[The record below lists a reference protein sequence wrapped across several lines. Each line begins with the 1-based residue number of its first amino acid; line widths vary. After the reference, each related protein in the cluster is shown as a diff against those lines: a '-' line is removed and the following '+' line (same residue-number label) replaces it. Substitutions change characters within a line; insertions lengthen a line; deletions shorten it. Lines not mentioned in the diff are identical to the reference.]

1 MKKRSKIL
9 RLTACLLTVAMIIS
23 AIVTVSVLVAKVG
36 GEALESFITKYEGSL
51 EDLGLDISDYFDGK
65 VVQPLPDTV
74 KDDEDISLIVKL
86 DEEPL
91 LDVYA
96 KSNKGVSFTDYV
108 TSSEAQAVRDR
119 IASEKKEI
127 LKDLDRAKVPYT
139 RGADYSAVL
148 SGFEI
153 VIKAA
158 DFEDVCKQL
167 PKSATVIMGEVYT
180 TEHLGD
186 VKGYEDINAWEN
198 KLVENSVDV
207 YDTGIFDSSDFA
219 YDGTGIVVAVLDT
232 GLDYNHTAFST
243 SNFTADRSKLGMTF
257 DKVASLV
264 GGTKASM
271 MQSGLTAS
279 DVYISEKVPF
289 GFDYADGD
297 ADVYPIAEN
306 HGTHVAGVVAG
317 KDDVITGVAPNAQLV
332 IMKTFSDVE
341 SSARSSWILS
351 ALEDCVVLGVDVI
364 NMSLGTACGFSR
376 ETDKEQISGV
386 YDRIRAAGI
395 SMVVAASNSFSSA
408 YGSDKNGNL
417 GLTSNP
423 DTATVGSPG
432 TYQGALSVASING
445 ANTPYILYKGKILY
459 FTESSD
465 RVSEEKDFVE
475 DLLMNVDSSKANADG
490 TYTFEYV
497 TIPGAGRNADYTGID
512 VKGKIV
518 LVARGS
524 TTFEEKANVAQDMG
538 AAGII
543 IYNNVSGEIKMN
555 VGDTT
560 IAVCSIPQD
569 DGEMMA
575 EAGTGTITV
584 GEKQSSGPF
593 MSDFSSWGPTPDL
606 QIKPEITAHGGSIL
620 SSIPGQEYDRI
631 SGTSMACPNMAG
643 VVTLIRQY
651 VKENFKDIAHDNV
664 QVAALVNR
672 LLMSTADIVINS
684 NGLPYSVRKQGA
696 GLANL
701 NNAAATKAYIMTFDR
716 KSGALMDKTK
726 IELGDDPEK
735 TGVYTLKFSV
745 NNFGGAALSY
755 NVGAW
760 VMTEGVS
767 ETKTNDGETTVTEQ
781 GYQLSGATVTVTAKN
796 GSVNGTTLTVNA
808 NSVAEVVV
816 TITLSDADKKYMDES
831 FENGMYVEGFVTLD
845 STEENGIDLSVP
857 YLAFYGDWSV
867 APIFDIDYYET
878 NKDELDDSID
888 LLDKTLPDAYAT
900 RPVGGIESDFVGYL
914 GSYYFEQD
922 PASKK
927 ISADRKYISLSNQ
940 EGTIH
945 SLRYVWAGLL
955 RNAKSIEV
963 TITDDA
969 TGEVIF
975 SSVENDIRKSYGD
988 GGSIYAAN
996 VEIEFDAAEY
1006 DLRNNSAYTVNL
1018 KANLDWDNDGKDTN
1032 LKNEFEFPFVADFQS
1047 PAVTGCEFY
1056 TEYDKTEKKDR
1067 LYAKI
1072 AVYDNHYAMAMHVG
1086 YVGNTANGAVLNA
1099 FDHYLT
1105 PIYSEFNG
1113 TSYVVYE
1120 LTDYVDE
1127 IRENAINKNT
1137 FTVVTY
1143 DYALNVG
1150 TYEIELPDEYTDF
1163 YFEETELTLSPNQI
1177 YDLKPLVY
1185 PGSEWSQLLEF
1196 STTKPAV
1203 ATTVNNQLVAVAPGT
1218 CVVVARDP
1226 VSKKT
1231 ATFPLTVLGEGD
1243 EGYVKYDKPVTNNF
1257 VLTGYYV
1264 DKAYYQLDSTERD
1277 IGSTGDERKFVGSN
1291 YGLSMYPSEAVS
1303 LRYNL
1308 DAYFPDHTKVVFE
1321 SSNQNIVTVDE
1332 NGKITAVAEGF
1343 ASIAVRVYMKQDAQ
1357 SEFTSTY
1364 YSQSINI
1371 EVKNPYITTGPNL
1384 THYFGLGGR
1393 VDIPKDLAIT
1403 AIDQFAFSNYDY
1415 LEKGPEDEISE
1426 DDPTATKIWFL
1437 GDDTIEEVIIPEG
1450 VESIGAYAFANLTA
1464 LKKIT
1469 LPSTLTKIGYG
1480 AFYGCTSLV
1489 EVKGIE
1495 NVKFINQSAFQDCSL
1510 KGTLSLNSATALAD
1524 YAFAGNTKLE
1534 KVILS
1539 EKTQSLGIG
1548 AFEGCTS
1555 LKSISVGADFIK
1567 LGKNVFSGCSAL
1579 ESVTLNTA
1587 VVPARAF
1594 NGCSA
1599 LTSVNLGKD
1608 VAVIGEYAFAGAP
1621 VSKFTV
1627 DAANTA
1633 YKVGGNGKYLLS
1645 ADGMQL
1651 VLVSSAVKGEFK
1663 LDAADSGVTAVAA
1676 GAFSGN
1682 KSITSVSLPS
1692 VTVVSEYAFAG
1703 CSNLKSVKLGT
1714 LTEIGA
1720 YAFARTA
1727 ITELPSF
1734 KSVKTVSEGAFM
1746 DTRITAVTIPD
1757 GMTVGARAFS
1767 ECKALA
1773 TVTIGKDAIIGDAA
1787 FSLNPNSNFERANEE
1802 NEKGDRVYFFVYT
1815 SPLTSLTVGDNV
1827 TLGREAFMGAAKL
1840 ETLTLGKNVTIGDRA
1855 FYNAASL
1862 KEIDLSK
1869 VTTIGSEAF
1878 SGDVLYMYSD
1888 SAMTAPVVDEEGYYV
1903 YRYYAPQL
1911 TAVDLSSVTEL
1922 GTDAFA
1928 FCRQLTSVKLN
1939 KELTTLADRVFMSC
1953 AALTDIDLSHVT
1965 KIGDNAFAEAGL
1977 VQTDLSACTDIGIY
1991 AFYSNLNLTKVTLAE
2006 GVTVGEGAFSYS
2018 DKLAQVENLSKAV
2031 YVDHYAFAFTAITD
2045 IDLSS
2050 ATFIGTQAFMK
2061 ETVTD
2066 VTVKLGA
2073 GLTDLGDNPF
2083 AMCRVPAFMG
2093 EAVETFNGKDYVV
2106 PTDTYDISET
2116 VRVIGGSLY
2125 RVVPKGLELITYAPL
2140 EGQKTFTVAA
2150 GTTRVSEMACAGS
2163 NVVYVVLPDTLM
2175 SVGHKAFYECPVLTT
2190 VAFSS
2195 YDAPALEEAYDFE
2208 YFASGQNLPGKG
2220 TYTYMLADGV
2230 TQVEYEGLAILPYFM
2245 WNATDLPANIFYGAN
2260 FMDHIGHV
2268 ARPISVVRP
2277 VNGQNYDTF
2286 IMEQYFATFIDGA
2299 AAADDVTKA
2308 FIEAVNRLPDMVTL
2322 ADKPLVEAA
2331 RAAYDLISTE
2341 EQRGLV
2347 SAERAKLQEAEKRI
2361 ANLEYLE
2368 EETTPGEGE
2377 TGTGEAETG
2386 SNTLVKSEHMIIGIV
2401 AVAAIIVALIAIY
2414 VSLEAKKKK
2423 HQPARQTEAPAY
2435 EDEEIDDEDEA
2446 EDDEDVEDEETN
2458 EIQEDGMDE
2467 DSDIQEDDGSDDA
2480 APSDESEAE

>member
-1 MKKRSKIL
+1 MKNKKKIL
-9 RLTACLLTVAMIIS
+9 RLTACLLTLALTIS
-23 AIVTVSVLVAKVG
+23 AIITVSVLVAQVG
-36 GEALESFITKYEGSL
+36 EEAVESFITKYQGTL
-51 EDLGLDISDYFDGK
+51 EDLGFDVSDYFDSK
-65 VVQPLPDTV
+65 VIQPLPDSV
-74 KDDEDISLIVKL
+74 KDNEEISVILKL
-86 DEEPL
+86 DETPL
-91 LDVYA
+91 LDAYEDT
-96 KSNKGVSFTDYV
+96 SKGISFTDYAI
-108 TSSEAQAVRDR
+108 SSEAQVIRDK
-119 IASEKKEI
+119 IAAKKGEI
-127 LKDLDRAKVPYT
+127 LSRLDKAELSYKQ
-139 RGADYSAVL
+139 GGDYAAVL

-153 VIKAA
+153 MIKAG
-158 DFEDVCKQL
+158 DFEALCKQL
-167 PKSATVIMGEVYT
+167 PKGATPIVSEVYKADDM
-180 TEHLGD
+180 GD
-186 VKGYEDINAWEN
+186 VRGYEDINAWEN
-198 KLVENSVDV
+198 KLVENAVDV

-243 SNFTADRSKLGMTF
+243 SNFTADRNKLGMTF

-264 GGTKASM
+264 SGTKASG

-297 ADVYPIAEN
+297 ADVYPISQD

-317 KDDVITGVAPNAQLV
+317 KDDTITGVAPNAQLV
-332 IMKTFSDVE
+332 IMKTFSDIQ
-341 SSARSSWILS
+341 STARSSWILS

-364 NMSLGTACGFSR
+364 NMSLGTGCGFSR

-417 GLTSNP
+417 GLTTNP

-445 ANTPYILYKGKILY
+445 ANTPYILYNGKILY

-465 RVSEEKDFVE
+465 RVSEEKDFVK
-475 DLLMNVDSSKANADG
+475 DLLKNVDSSKANADG

-524 TTFEEKANVAQDMG
+524 TTFEEKANVAQAMG

-575 EAGTGTITV
+575 EAGTGSITV

-643 VVTLIRQY
+643 VVALIRQY
-651 VKENFKDIAHDNV
+651 VKENFKDIANDNV
-664 QVAALVNR
+664 KVAALVNR

-701 NNAAATKAYIMTFDR
+701 NATAATKAYIMTYDR
-716 KSGALMDKTK
+716 KSGELMDKTK
-726 IELGDDPEK
+726 IELGDDPSK

-767 ETKTNDGETTVTEQ
+767 DTKTNDGKTTVTEQ
-781 GYQLSGATVTVTAKN
+781 GYQLSGATVAVSAT
-796 GSVNGTTLTVNA
+796 NGTVEGTILTVNA
-808 NSVAEVVV
+808 NSVAEVLV
-816 TITLSDADKKYMDES
+816 TITLSDADKKYMDDS
-831 FENGMYVEGFVTLD
+831 FANGMYVEGFVTLD
-845 STEENGIDLSVP
+845 AVSGTDIDLSVP
-857 YLAFYGDWSV
+857 YLGFYGDWSV

-914 GSYYFEQD
+914 GAYYFEQD

-927 ISADRKYISLSNQ
+927 LSADRKYISLSNQ

-955 RNAKSIEV
+955 RNAKTVEV

-969 TGEVIF
+969 TGEVVF

-1006 DLRNNSAYTVNL
+1006 DLRNNASYTVNL
-1018 KANLDWDNDGKDTN
+1018 KAKLDWDNDGTNTN
-1032 LKNEFEFPFVADFQS
+1032 LKNEFEFPFVADFES
-1047 PAVTGCEFY
+1047 PAITDCEFY
-1056 TEYDKTEKKDR
+1056 TEYDKTAKKER
-1067 LYAKI
+1067 LYAKL

-1163 YFEETELTLSPNQI
+1163 YFEETQLTLSPNEL

-1185 PGSEWSQLLEF
+1185 PGTEWSQLLEF

-1203 ATTVNNQLVAVAPGT
+1203 ATTVNNQLLAVAPGT

-1226 VSKKT
+1226 VTKKT

-1264 DKAYYQLDSTERD
+1264 DKAYYQLDSTMRD

-1291 YGLSMYPSEAVS
+1291 YSLSMYPSEAVS
-1303 LRYNL
+1303 LRYKL
-1308 DAYFPDHTKVVFE
+1308 DAYFPEHTKVVFD
-1321 SSNQNIVTVDE
+1321 SSNENIVKVDE

-1343 ASIAVRVYMKQDAQ
+1343 ASVSARVMMRQDAG
-1357 SEFTSTY
+1357 SDYAGTY

-1371 EVKNPYITTGPNL
+1371 EVKNPYLNSGPNL
-1384 THYFGLGGR
+1384 THYYGNGGL
-1393 VDIPKDLAIT
+1393 VHIPADLAIT

-1415 LEKGPEDEISE
+1415 VAKGPGDEISE

-1464 LKKIT
+1464 LRKVT
-1469 LPSTLTKIGYG
+1469 LPSTLKKIDYG
-1480 AFYGCTSLV
+1480 AFYGCSALV

-1495 NVKFINQSAFQDCSL
+1495 NVKFINQNAFNGCAL
-1510 KGTLSLNSATALAD
+1510 KGTISLDSATAVSD
-1524 YAFAGNTKLE
+1524 YAFAGNKKLAGI
-1534 KVILS
+1534 VLS

-1548 AFEGCTS
+1548 VFEGCES
-1555 LKSISVGADFIK
+1555 LKTVTIKADFIK
-1567 LGKNVFSGCSAL
+1567 LGKYVFSGCKAL
-1579 ESVTLNTA
+1579 ETITVNTA
-1587 VVPARAF
+1587 VVPAYAF
-1594 NGCSA
+1594 NGCGA

-1621 VSKFTV
+1621 VESFV
-1627 DAANTA
+1627 IDSANAAF
-1633 YKVGGNGKYLLS
+1633 KVANNGQALLS
-1645 ADGMQL
+1645 ADGKQL
-1651 VLVSSAVKGEFK
+1651 LLVSSAVKGEFK
-1663 LDAADSGVTAVAA
+1663 ADTTVTVVAA

-1682 KSITSVSLPS
+1682 RNLTSVVLPG
-1692 VTVVSEYAFAG
+1692 VTKVGEYAFAG
-1703 CSNLKSVKLGT
+1703 CANLKTVTLGT

-1720 YAFARTA
+1720 YAFANTA
-1727 ITELPSF
+1727 LTEAPSF
-1734 KSVKTVSEGAFM
+1734 GALGLIGEAAFM
-1746 DTRITAVTIPD
+1746 GTNLTSVTIPD
-1757 GMTVGARAFS
+1757 DMIVGDRAFY
-1767 ECKALA
+1767 ECKSLA
-1773 TVTIGKDAIIGDAA
+1773 SVTIGKNAIIGNRA
-1787 FSLNPNSNFERANEE
+1787 FALRQDSNFGTIREE
-1802 NEKGDRVYFFVYT
+1802 DENGKGIYFFVYT
-1815 SPLTSLTVGDNV
+1815 SPLTSLTIGDNV
-1827 TLGREAFMGAAKL
+1827 TLGREAFVNAAKL
-1840 ETLTLGKNVTIGDRA
+1840 ETVTLGQGVKIGDRA
-1855 FYNAASL
+1855 FYNTASL
-1862 KEIDLSK
+1862 KQIDLSQ
-1869 VTTIGSEAF
+1869 VVSIGSEAF
-1878 SGDVLYMYSD
+1878 SGDVLYAYTD
-1888 SAMTAPVVDEEGYYV
+1888 SSMQNPALNAEGYYV
-1903 YRYYAPQL
+1903 YRYYTPIFTSLDLSGVTELGDAAFAFCRELTSVKIGQAL
-1911 TAVDLSSVTEL
+1911 TAIPARAFMNCAALADMDLSSVT
-1922 GTDAFA
+1922 
-1928 FCRQLTSVKLN
+1928 SV
-1939 KELTTLADRVFMSC
+1939 
-1953 AALTDIDLSHVT
+1953 
-1965 KIGDNAFAEAGL
+1965 GDNAFAETNL
-1977 VQTDLSACTDIGIY
+1977 SEISLSACIEIGKY
-1991 AFYSNLNLTKVTLAE
+1991 AFYSNLNLTKAMLAE
-2006 GVTVGEGAFSYS
+2006 GIKVGEGAFSYS
-2018 DKLAQVENLSKAV
+2018 HQLSDVDLSKVA
-2031 YVDHYAFAFTAITD
+2031 YVDDYAFAFTALTQL
-2045 IDLSS
+2045 DLST
-2050 ATFIGTQAFMK
+2050 ATYVGTQAFLK
-2061 ETVTD
+2061 ETITD
-2066 VTVKLGA
+2066 VTVKLGSA
-2073 GLTDLGDNPF
+2073 LANLGDNPF
-2083 AMCRVPAFMG
+2083 AMCRVPTFTG
-2093 EAVETFNGKDYVV
+2093 ETTEQFNGKDYTVL
-2106 PTDTYDISET
+2106 TDTFDISDT
-2116 VRVIGGSLY
+2116 VRVISGSLY
-2125 RVVPKGLELITYAPL
+2125 RVVPYGLELITYAPV
-2140 EGQKTFTVAA
+2140 EGQKTFTVAD
-2150 GTTRVSEMACAGS
+2150 GTTRISEMACAGAD
-2163 NVVYVVLPDTLM
+2163 VIYVVLPETLKA
-2175 SVGHKAFYECPVLTT
+2175 VGHKAFYACEKLTT
-2190 VAFSS
+2190 VSFSS
-2195 YDAPALEEAYDFE
+2195 YHAPALEEAFDYE

-2220 TYTYMLADGV
+2220 TYTYVLADGV
-2230 TQVEYEGLAILPYFM
+2230 TQVEYDGIEILPYFM
-2245 WNATDLPANIFYGAN
+2245 WNATDLPYNVYYGAN
-2260 FMDHIGHV
+2260 FLDYIGHV
-2268 ARPISVVRP
+2268 ESPITVVRP

-2286 IMEQYFATFIDGA
+2286 IMGQYFSTFIDGA
-2299 AAADDVTKA
+2299 AAPDDITKA
-2308 FIEAVNRLPDMVTL
+2308 FIEAVNRLPETVSL
-2322 ADKPLVEAA
+2322 ADKPLVQAA
-2331 RAAYDLISTE
+2331 RAAYDLISTD

-2347 SAERAKLQEAEKRI
+2347 SDGYAKLIEAEKRI

-2368 EETTPGEGE
+2368 EDTTGTDTPGETTPPDATPGIGKL
-2377 TGTGEAETG
+2377 G
-2386 SNTLVKSEHMIIGIV
+2386 SALVAGGALAFV
-2401 AVAAIIVALIAIY
+2401 LIAAAL
-2414 VSLEAKKKK
+2414 VSLINGKKKETPTTNK
-2423 HQPARQTEAPAY
+2423 AAPEKSDETEDTSENTEVASEN
-2435 EDEEIDDEDEA
+2435 EDETPEDT
-2446 EDDEDVEDEETN
+2446 EEL
-2458 EIQEDGMDE
+2458 
-2467 DSDIQEDDGSDDA
+2467 
-2480 APSDESEAE
+2480 

>member
-1 MKKRSKIL
+1 MKRNTKFL
-9 RLTACLLTVAMIIS
+9 RLTACLLTVAMLIS
-23 AIVTVSVLVAKVG
+23 AVITVSVLLAKVG
-36 GEALESFITKYEGSL
+36 DEAVESFITKYEGTL
-51 EDLGLDISDYFDGK
+51 KDLGFDISDYFDGK

-74 KDDEDISLIVKL
+74 KDHEDISLIIKL
-86 DEEPL
+86 NKEPL
-91 LDVYA
+91 LDTYA

-108 TSSEAQAVRDR
+108 TSSEAQAVRDA
-119 IASEKKEI
+119 IAAEKADILSE
-127 LKDLDRAKVPYT
+127 LDGAKLSYQQ
-139 RGADYSAVL
+139 GADYSAVL

-153 VIKAA
+153 VIKAG
-158 DFEDVCKQL
+158 DFEAVCGAL
-167 PKSATVIMGEVYT
+167 PKDATPIVSEVYKA
-180 TEHLGD
+180 EDMGD
-186 VKGYEDINAWEN
+186 VRGYEDINAWEN
-198 KLVENSVDV
+198 KLVENAVDV
-207 YDTGIFDSSDFA
+207 YETGIFDSSDFA

-243 SNFTADRSKLGMTF
+243 SNFTADRAKLGMTF

-264 GGTKASM
+264 GGTKAAG

-297 ADVYPIAEN
+297 ADVYPISQD

-332 IMKTFSDVE
+332 IMKTFSDIQAT
-341 SSARSSWILS
+341 ARSSWILS

-364 NMSLGTACGFSR
+364 NMSLGTGCGFSR

-445 ANTPYILYKGKILY
+445 ANTPYILYNGKILY

-475 DLLMNVDSSKANADG
+475 DLLKNIDPSKANEDG

-524 TTFEEKANVAQDMG
+524 TTFEEKANVAQNMG

-651 VKENFKDIAHDNV
+651 VKENFKDIADDNV
-664 QVAALVNR
+664 KVAALVNR
-672 LLMSTADIVINS
+672 LLMSTADVVINS

-701 NNAAATKAYIMTFDR
+701 NATAATKAYIMTYDR
-716 KSGALMDKTK
+716 VSGELMDKSK
-726 IELGDDPEK
+726 IELGDDPNK

-745 NNFGGAALSY
+745 NNFGGSALSY
-755 NVGAW
+755 KVGAW

-767 ETKTNDGETTVTEQ
+767 DTKTNDGETTVTEQ
-781 GYQLSGATVTVTAKN
+781 GYQLTGAAITVTATN
-796 GSVNGTTLTVNA
+796 GTVDGTTLTVNG

-816 TITLSDADKKYMDES
+816 TITLSDADKKYMDDS

-845 STEENGIDLSVP
+845 STDENGIDLSVP
-857 YLAFYGDWSV
+857 YLGFYGDWSV

-955 RNAKSIEV
+955 RNAKSIVV

-1006 DLRNNSAYTVNL
+1006 DLRNNSTYTVNL
-1018 KANLDWDNDGKDTN
+1018 KANLDWDNDGTDTN
-1032 LKNEFEFPFVADFQS
+1032 LNNEFEFPFVADFQS

-1056 TEYDKTEKKDR
+1056 TEYDKTEKKER

-1072 AVYDNHYAMAMHVG
+1072 AVYDNHYAMAMHAG
-1086 YVGNTANGAVLNA
+1086 YVGNTESGAVLNA

-1105 PIYSEFNG
+1105 PIYSEFNSTG
-1113 TSYVVYE
+1113 YVVYE

-1177 YDLKPLVY
+1177 YDLNPLVY
-1185 PGSEWSQLLEF
+1185 PGTEWSKLLEF

-1226 VSKKT
+1226 VTKKT
-1231 ATFPLTVLGEGD
+1231 ATFALTVLGEGD
-1243 EGYVKYDKPVTNNF
+1243 EGYVKYDKPVTSNF

-1264 DKAYYQLDSTERD
+1264 DKAYYQLDSTMRD

-1291 YGLSMYPSEAVS
+1291 YSLSMYPSEAVT
-1303 LRYNL
+1303 LRYKL
-1308 DAYFPDHTKVVFE
+1308 DAYFPADTKVVFE
-1321 SSNQNIVTVDE
+1321 SSNENIVKVDE

-1343 ASIAVRVYMKQDAQ
+1343 ASIAARVYMDGQ
-1357 SEFTSTY
+1357 STY
-1364 YSQSINI
+1364 YSQSISI
-1371 EVKNPYITTGPNL
+1371 EVKNEYIMTGPNL
-1384 THYFGLGGR
+1384 SHYYGNGGL
-1393 VDIPKDLAIT
+1393 VHIPADLAIT
-1403 AIDQFAFSNYDY
+1403 TIDQFAFSNYDY
-1415 LEKGPEDEISE
+1415 VAKGPGDEISE
-1426 DDPTATKIWFL
+1426 DDPTTTKIWFL
-1437 GDDTIEEVIIPEG
+1437 GDNTIEEVVIPEG
-1450 VESIGAYAFANLTA
+1450 VETIGSYAFANLTA
-1464 LKKIT
+1464 LKKVT
-1469 LPSTLTKIGYG
+1469 LPSTLKKIDYG
-1480 AFYGCTSLV
+1480 AFYGCTSLT

-1495 NVKFINQSAFQDCSL
+1495 NVKFINQNAFANCAL
-1510 KGTLSLNSATALAD
+1510 KGTISLDSATALSD

-1534 KVILS
+1534 SVILS

-1555 LKSISVGADFIK
+1555 LKSITIGADFIK
-1567 LGKNVFSGCSAL
+1567 LGKAVFSGCKAL
-1579 ESVTLNTA
+1579 ETITVNTA
-1587 VVPARAF
+1587 VVPAYAF

-1599 LTSVNLGKD
+1599 LTSVTLGRD

-1621 VSKFTV
+1621 VEKFTL

-1633 YKVGGNGKYLLS
+1633 FKVGGSGQYLLS
-1645 ADGMQL
+1645 ADGKQL
-1651 VLVSSAVKGEFK
+1651 LAVSSAVKGEFK
-1663 LDAADSGVTAVAA
+1663 LDSGVTSVAA

-1682 KSITSVSLPS
+1682 TGLTSVSLPG
-1692 VTVVSEYAFAG
+1692 VTVLSEYAFAG
-1703 CSNLKSVKLGT
+1703 CTNLKSVTLGN

-1720 YAFARTA
+1720 YAFANTA
-1727 ITELPSF
+1727 ITEAPSF
-1734 KSVKTVSEGAFM
+1734 ASLKVIGEAAFM
-1746 DTRITAVTIPD
+1746 GTKLTSVTIPD
-1757 GMTVGARAFS
+1757 GMTVGARAFY

-1773 TVTIGKDAIIGDAA
+1773 SVTIGKDAVIGNAA
-1787 FSLNPNSNFERANEE
+1787 FALGANSNFERANEE
-1802 NEKGDRVYFFVYT
+1802 QTGGDRIYYFIYT
-1815 SPLTSLTVGDNV
+1815 SPMTSLTIGDNV
-1827 TLGREAFMGAAKL
+1827 ILGREAFMGAAKL
-1840 ETLTLGKNVTIGDRA
+1840 ETLTLGDNVTIGNRA

-1869 VTTIGSEAF
+1869 VVSIGSEAF
-1878 SGDVLYMYSD
+1878 SGDVLYMYAD
-1888 SAMTAPVVDEEGYYV
+1888 AAMTTPAVSADGYYV
-1903 YRYYAPQL
+1903 YHYYAPVF
-1911 TAVDLSSVTEL
+1911 TSVDLSSVTKL

-1928 FCRQLTSVKLN
+1928 YCRELTSVKLGDG
-1939 KELTTLADRVFMSC
+1939 LTAIPDRAFMNCVS
-1953 AALTDIDLSHVT
+1953 LSDIDLSRVT
-1965 KIGDNAFAEAGL
+1965 SVGDNAFAETGL
-1977 VQTDLSACTDIGIY
+1977 SEINLAACAAIGKY
-1991 AFYSNLNLTKVTLAE
+1991 AFYSNLNLTKVTLAD
-2006 GVTVGEGAFSYS
+2006 GIRVGEGAFSYS
-2018 DKLAQVENLSKAV
+2018 NKLADADLSKVAYLGDYGFAYTALTNLDLTAAT
-2031 YVDHYAFAFTAITD
+2031 YV
-2045 IDLSS
+2045 
-2050 ATFIGTQAFMK
+2050 GTQAFLK
-2061 ETVTD
+2061 ETITD
-2066 VTVKLGA
+2066 VTVTLGS
-2073 GLTDLGDNPF
+2073 GLTDLGENPF

-2093 EAVETFNGKDYVV
+2093 ETVESFNGKDYIL
-2106 PTDTYDISET
+2106 PTDTLEISLT
-2116 VRVIGGSLY
+2116 VRVINGSLY
-2125 RVVPKGLELITYAPL
+2125 RVVPNGLELITFAPM
-2140 EGQKTFTVAA
+2140 EGQKTFTVAD
-2150 GTTRVSEMACAGS
+2150 GTTRISEMACAGTDIT
-2163 NVVYVVLPDTLM
+2163 YVVLPDTLM
-2175 SVGHKAFYECPVLTT
+2175 AVGHKAFYACDKLTT

-2195 YDAPALEEAYDFE
+2195 YDAPVLEEAFDYE
-2208 YFASGQNLPGKG
+2208 YFSSGQNLPGKG
-2220 TYTYMLADGV
+2220 TYTYVLPDGV
-2230 TQVEYEGLAILPYFM
+2230 TQVEYEGIEIVPYFM
-2245 WNATDLPANIFYGAN
+2245 WNATDLPGNIYYGAN
-2260 FMDHIGHV
+2260 FMDYIGHV
-2268 ARPISVVRP
+2268 ENPITVVRP

-2286 IMEQYFATFIDGA
+2286 IMGQYFATFIDGA
-2299 AAADDVTKA
+2299 AAADDITKA
-2308 FIEAVNRLPDMVTL
+2308 FIEAVNRLPETVAL
-2322 ADKPLVEAA
+2322 SDKPLVLAA
-2331 RAAYDLISTE
+2331 RAAYDLISTD

-2347 SAERAKLQEAEKRI
+2347 TEEYAKLIEAEKRI

-2368 EETTPGEGE
+2368 NGED
-2377 TGTGEAETG
+2377 TGEVTEPEEEKDLEKTVKILAVVSTVSILVVVLLAAFILTRSVGHRKAAKGEKAPKAPKEKKVKEKKTKEKKVKETVAAETAAAE
-2386 SNTLVKSEHMIIGIV
+2386 TAAEPSEKP
-2401 AVAAIIVALIAIY
+2401 
-2414 VSLEAKKKK
+2414 S
-2423 HQPARQTEAPAY
+2423 
-2435 EDEEIDDEDEA
+2435 A
-2446 EDDEDVEDEETN
+2446 EDNND
-2458 EIQEDGMDE
+2458 
-2467 DSDIQEDDGSDDA
+2467 
-2480 APSDESEAE
+2480 

>member
-1 MKKRSKIL
+1 MKRNTKFL
-9 RLTACLLTVAMIIS
+9 RLTACLLTLALLIS

-36 GEALESFITKYEGSL
+36 DKAVESFISKYEGTL
-51 EDLGLDISDYFDGK
+51 EDLGFDISDYFDGK

-74 KDDEDISLIVKL
+74 KDTDDISLIIKL
-86 DEEPL
+86 DEAPL

-96 KSNKGVSFTDYV
+96 KSDKEVSFTDYV
-108 TSSEAQAVRDR
+108 ISSEAQAIRDA
-119 IASEKKEI
+119 IAAKKADI
-127 LKDLDRAKVPYT
+127 LSDLD
-139 RGADYSAVL
+139 GARLSYLQGANYSAVL

-153 VIKAA
+153 LIKAG
-158 DFEDVCKQL
+158 DFEAVCDAL
-167 PKSATVIMGEVYT
+167 PKNATPIVGEVYKA
-180 TEHLGD
+180 EDMGD
-186 VKGYEDINAWEN
+186 VRGYEDINAWEN
-198 KLVENSVDV
+198 KLVENAVDV

-257 DKVASLV
+257 AEVASLV
-264 GGTKASM
+264 GGTKASQ

-297 ADVYPIAEN
+297 ADVYPISQD

-332 IMKTFSDVE
+332 IMKTFSDIQ
-341 SSARSSWILS
+341 STARSSWILS

-364 NMSLGTACGFSR
+364 NMSLGTGCGFSR

-445 ANTPYILYKGKILY
+445 ANTPYILYNGKILY

-475 DLLMNVDSSKANADG
+475 DLLKNVDTSKQNEDG

-512 VKGKIV
+512 VSGKIV

-524 TTFEEKANVAQDMG
+524 TTFEEKANVAQAMG

-575 EAGTGTITV
+575 EAGTGSITV

-651 VKENFKDIAHDNV
+651 VKENFKDIADDNV
-664 QVAALVNR
+664 KVAALVNR

-701 NNAAATKAYIMTFDR
+701 NATAATKAYIMTYDR
-716 KSGALMDKTK
+716 KTGELMDKSK
-726 IELGDDPEK
+726 IELGDDPDK

-745 NNFGGAALSY
+745 NNFGGSALSY

-767 ETKTNDGETTVTEQ
+767 DTKTNDGETTVTEQ

-796 GSVNGTTLTVNA
+796 GTVDGTTLTVGA
-808 NSVAEVVV
+808 NSVAEVEVI
-816 TITLSDADKKYMDES
+816 ITLSDADKKYMDES
-831 FENGMYVEGFVTLD
+831 FANGMYVEGFITLD
-845 STEENGIDLSVP
+845 STDEGGIDLSVP
-857 YLAFYGDWSV
+857 YLGFYGDWSV

-955 RNAKSIEV
+955 RNAKSIVV

-1006 DLRNNSAYTVNL
+1006 DLRNNSTYTVNL
-1018 KANLDWDNDGKDTN
+1018 KANLDWDNDGTDTN
-1032 LKNEFEFPFVADFQS
+1032 LNNEFEFPFVADFQA

-1056 TEYDKTEKKDR
+1056 TEYDKTEKKER

-1086 YVGNTANGAVLNA
+1086 YVGNTATGAVLNA

-1105 PIYSEFNG
+1105 PIYSEFNDTG
-1113 TSYVVYE
+1113 YVIYE

-1127 IRENAINKNT
+1127 IRNNAINKNT
-1137 FTVVTY
+1137 FTVVAY

-1185 PGSEWSQLLEF
+1185 PGTEWSQLLEF

-1226 VSKKT
+1226 VTKKT

-1264 DKAYYQLDSTERD
+1264 DKAYYQLDSTQRE

-1291 YGLSMYPSEAVS
+1291 YSLSMYPSEAVS
-1303 LRYNL
+1303 LRYKL
-1308 DAYFPDHTKVVFE
+1308 DAYFPEHTKVMFE
-1321 SSNQNIVTVDE
+1321 SSNENIVKVDE

-1343 ASIAVRVYMKQDAQ
+1343 ASIAVRVYMRQDSQ
-1357 SEFTSTY
+1357 SEYASTY

-1371 EVKNPYITTGPNL
+1371 EVKNPYITTGPSL
-1384 THYFGLGGR
+1384 THYYGNGGL
-1393 VDIPKDLAIT
+1393 VHIPADLAIT
-1403 AIDQFAFSNYDY
+1403 AIDQFAFSNFDY
-1415 LEKGPEDEISE
+1415 VEKGPGDEISE
-1426 DDPTATKIWFL
+1426 DDPTATKLWFL

-1464 LKKIT
+1464 LKKVT
-1469 LPSTLTKIGYG
+1469 LPSTLTKIDYG
-1480 AFYGCTSLV
+1480 AFYGCTALM

-1495 NVKFINQSAFQDCSL
+1495 TVKFINQNAFNGCAL
-1510 KGTLSLNSATALAD
+1510 KGTISLDSATALSD

-1548 AFEGCTS
+1548 TFEGCTS
-1555 LKSISVGADFIK
+1555 LKSITIGADFIK
-1567 LGKNVFSGCSAL
+1567 LGKSVFSGCKAL
-1579 ESVTLNTA
+1579 ETITVNTA
-1587 VVPARAF
+1587 VVPAYAF

-1599 LTSVNLGKD
+1599 LASVNLGKD

-1621 VSKFTV
+1621 VSAFAV

-1633 YKVGGNGKYLLS
+1633 VKVGGNGQYLLS
-1645 ADGMQL
+1645 ADGTQL
-1651 VLVSSAVKGEFK
+1651 LAVSSAVQGE
-1663 LDAADSGVTAVAA
+1663 LTIDSSVTSVET

-1682 KSITSVSLPS
+1682 TSLISVSLPG
-1692 VTVVSEYAFAG
+1692 VTVLGEYAFAG
-1703 CSNLKSVKLGT
+1703 CTNLKSVTTGN
-1714 LTEIGA
+1714 LTAIGA
-1720 YAFARTA
+1720 YAFANTA
-1727 ITELPSF
+1727 ITETPSF
-1734 KSVKTVSEGAFM
+1734 ASLKEIGEAAFM
-1746 DTRITAVTIPD
+1746 GTRITSVTIPE
-1757 GMTVGARAFS
+1757 GMTVGNRAFY
-1767 ECKALA
+1767 ECKDLSS
-1773 TVTIGKDAIIGDAA
+1773 VTIGKDAVIGNAA
-1787 FSLNPNSNFERANEE
+1787 FALSANGNFEHANEKLNE
-1802 NEKGDRVYFFVYT
+1802 NDRIYYFVYT
-1815 SPLTSLTVGDNV
+1815 SPLTSLTIGDNV

-1840 ETLTLGKNVTIGDRA
+1840 ESLTLGSNVTIGNRA
-1855 FYNAASL
+1855 FYNAVSL

-1869 VTTIGSEAF
+1869 VTSIGSEAF
-1878 SGDVLYMYSD
+1878 SGDVLYMYAD
-1888 SAMTAPVVDEEGYYV
+1888 SAMNTPAVDAEGYHV
-1903 YRYYAPQL
+1903 YRYYAPAL
-1911 TAVDLSSVTEL
+1911 VSVDLSAVTKL
-1922 GTDAFA
+1922 GNDAFA
-1928 FCRQLTSVKLN
+1928 YCRELTSVKLGGG
-1939 KELTTLADRVFMSC
+1939 LTEIADRAFMNC
-1953 AALTDIDLSHVT
+1953 ASLAEINLSHVT
-1965 KIGDNAFAEAGL
+1965 AVGDNAFAEAGL
-1977 VQTDLSACTDIGIY
+1977 SEVNLPACTDIGIY
-1991 AFYSNLNLTKVTLAE
+1991 AFYSNLGLTKVTLGE

-2018 DKLAQVENLSKAV
+2018 EKLAEVAGLSQVTSV
-2031 YVDHYAFAFTAITD
+2031 GDYAFAFTALTD
-2045 IDLSS
+2045 LDLTS
-2050 ATFIGTQAFMK
+2050 ATYIGTQAFLK
-2061 ETVTD
+2061 EEVTD

-2073 GLTDLGDNPF
+2073 ALADLGDNPF
-2083 AMCRVPAFMG
+2083 AMCRVSAFMG
-2093 EAVETFNGKDYVV
+2093 EAVENFNGKDYIVL
-2106 PTDTYDISET
+2106 TDTYEISET

-2125 RVVPKGLELITYAPL
+2125 RVVPNGLELITFAPV
-2140 EGQKTFTVAA
+2140 EDQKTFTVAA
-2150 GTTRVSEMACAGS
+2150 GTTRVSEMACAGAEIT
-2163 NVVYVVLPDTLM
+2163 YVILPDTLM
-2175 SVGHKAFYECPVLTT
+2175 AVGHKAFYACDKLAT

-2195 YDAPALEEAYDFE
+2195 YGAPVLEEAFDYE
-2208 YFASGQNLPGKG
+2208 YFAVGQNLPGKG
-2220 TYTYMLADGV
+2220 TYTYVLADGV
-2230 TQVEYEGLAILPYFM
+2230 TQVEYEGIEILPYFM
-2245 WNATDLPANIFYGAN
+2245 WNATDLPTNIYYGAN
-2260 FMDHIGHV
+2260 FMDYIGHV
-2268 ARPISVVRP
+2268 ETPITVVRP

-2286 IMEQYFATFIDGA
+2286 IMGQYFATFIDGA
-2299 AAADDVTKA
+2299 AAADDITKA
-2308 FIEAVNRLPDMVTL
+2308 FIKAVGLLPETVSL
-2322 ADKPLVEAA
+2322 SDKPLVVAA
-2331 RAAYDLISTE
+2331 RAAYDLISTD

-2347 SAERAKLQEAEKRI
+2347 TEEYAKLIEAEKRI

-2368 EETTPGEGE
+2368 NGEETGEDFTSPGE
-2377 TGTGEAETG
+2377 AKDPD
-2386 SNTLVKSEHMIIGIV
+2386 TLIRVL
-2401 AVAAIIVALIAIY
+2401 IVALSASALVIILLAVFLIA
-2414 VSLEAKKKK
+2414 VMLRNGKAPKAKKAKK
-2423 HQPARQTEAPAY
+2423 AKSPKAEAPVATP
-2435 EDEEIDDEDEA
+2435 EEEISEEA
-2446 EDDEDVEDEETN
+2446 ASEEAASEEAPVVEET
-2458 EIQEDGMDE
+2458 
-2467 DSDIQEDDGSDDA
+2467 
-2480 APSDESEAE
+2480 AENAENAETAEENND

>member
-1 MKKRSKIL
+1 MKNKSKIL
-9 RLTACLLTVAMIIS
+9 RLTACLLTVAMVIS
-23 AIVTVSVLVAKVG
+23 AIVTVTVLVAKVG
-36 GEALESFITKYEGSL
+36 GGAIESFITKYEGSL
-51 EDLGLDISDYFDGK
+51 KDLGLDISDYFDGK
-65 VVQPLPDTV
+65 VVQPLPTTV
-74 KDDEDISLIVKL
+74 KDDEDISLIIKL

-91 LDVYA
+91 LDTYA
-96 KSNKGVSFTDYV
+96 KSNKGVSFTDYA
-108 TSSEAQAVRDR
+108 TSSEAQAIRDR
-119 IASEKKEI
+119 IASEKAEI
-127 LKDLDRAKVPYT
+127 LAVLDKAKLSYEQ
-139 RGADYSAVL
+139 GSDYAAVL

-153 VIKAA
+153 VIKAG
-158 DFEDVCKQL
+158 DFEAVCEQL
-167 PKSATVIMGEVYT
+167 PKDVTAIVSEVYKAEDMGAT
-180 TEHLGD
+180 
-186 VKGYEDINAWEN
+186 KGYEDINAWEN

-232 GLDYNHTAFST
+232 GLDYTHTAFST
-243 SNFTADRSKLGMTF
+243 SNFTADRAKLGMTF
-257 DKVASLV
+257 AEVAALV
-264 GGTKASM
+264 GGTKASQ

-279 DVYISEKVPF
+279 DVYVSEKVPYA
-289 GFDYADGD
+289 FDYADGD
-297 ADVYPIAEN
+297 ADVYPISQD

-317 KDDVITGVAPNAQLV
+317 KDDTITGVAPNAQLV

-341 SSARSSWILS
+341 STARASWILS

-364 NMSLGTACGFSR
+364 NMSLGTGCGFSR
-376 ETDKEQISGV
+376 ETDKEQMSGV

-408 YGSDKNGNL
+408 YGSEKNGNL

-423 DTATVGSPG
+423 DTGTVGSPG

-445 ANTPYILYKGKILY
+445 ANTPYLLYKNQILY

-465 RVSEEKDFVE
+465 RVSEEKDFVK
-475 DLLMNVDSSKANADG
+475 DLLKSVDPSKANADG

-620 SSIPGQEYDRI
+620 SSIPGQAYDRI

-651 VKENFKDIAHDNV
+651 VKENFKDMADDNV

-672 LLMSTADIVINS
+672 LLMSTADVVINT

-701 NNAAATKAYIMTFDR
+701 NNTAATKAYIMTYDR
-716 KSGALMDKTK
+716 KSGELMDKTK

-735 TGVYTLKFSV
+735 KGVYTLKFSV
-745 NNFGGAALSY
+745 NNFGSAALSY

-767 ETKTNDGETTVTEQ
+767 DTKTNDGETTVTEQ
-781 GYQLSGATVTVTAKN
+781 GYQLSGATVGVTATGG

-808 NSVAEVVV
+808 GSVVDVVV
-816 TITLSDADKKYMDES
+816 TITLSDADKKYLDES
-831 FENGMYVEGFVTLD
+831 FENGMYVEGFVTLKD
-845 STEENGIDLSVP
+845 TAENGIDLSVP
-857 YLAFYGDWSV
+857 YLAYYGDWSV

-955 RNAKSIEV
+955 RNAKSIVV

-1006 DLRNNSAYTVNL
+1006 DLRNNSTYTVNL
-1018 KANLDWDNDGKDTN
+1018 KANLDWENDGTDTN
-1032 LKNEFEFPFVADFQS
+1032 LNNEFEFPFMADFQS
-1047 PAVTGCEFY
+1047 PAITDCEFY

-1072 AVYDNHYAMAMHVG
+1072 AVYDNHYAMALHVG
-1086 YVGNTANGAVLNA
+1086 YVGNTESGAVLNA

-1105 PIYSEFNG
+1105 PVYSEFNG

-1127 IRENAINKNT
+1127 IRENAINANT
-1137 FTVVTY
+1137 FTVVAY

-1177 YDLKPLVY
+1177 YDLKPLLY
-1185 PGSEWSQLLEF
+1185 PGTEWSQLLEF

-1203 ATTVNNQLVAVAPGT
+1203 ATTVNNQLIAVSPGT

-1243 EGYVKYDKPVTNNF
+1243 EGYVKYDKPVTSNF

-1264 DKAYYQLDSTERD
+1264 DKAYYQIDSTQRD
-1277 IGSTGDERKFVGSN
+1277 IGSTGDERKFVGSH
-1291 YGLSMYPSEAVS
+1291 YSLSMYPSEAVT
-1303 LRYNL
+1303 LRYKL
-1308 DAYFPDHTKVVFE
+1308 DAYFPNDTKVAFE
-1321 SSNQNIVTVDE
+1321 SSNENIVKVDE
-1332 NGKITAVAEGF
+1332 NGKITATGEGF
-1343 ASIAVRVYMKQDAQ
+1343 ASISVRVLMRQNSGGDYQ
-1357 SEFTSTY
+1357 STY
-1364 YSQSINI
+1364 YSQSISI
-1371 EVKNPYITTGPNL
+1371 EVKDPYITTGPNL
-1384 THYFGLGGR
+1384 THYFGNGGR

-1403 AIDQFAFSNYDY
+1403 TIDQFAFSNYDY
-1415 LEKGPEDEISE
+1415 VAKGPEDEISE
-1426 DDPTATKIWFL
+1426 DDPTSTKVWYL
-1437 GDDTIEEVIIPEG
+1437 GDNTIEEVVIPEG
-1450 VESIGAYAFANLTA
+1450 VETIGAYAFANLTA
-1464 LKKIT
+1464 LKKVT
-1469 LPSTLTKIGYG
+1469 LPSTLTKIDYG
-1480 AFYGCTSLV
+1480 AFYGCTALV

-1495 NVKFINQSAFQDCSL
+1495 NVKFINQGAFYGCAL
-1510 KGTLSLNSATALAD
+1510 KGTISLDSATALAD
-1524 YAFAGNTKLE
+1524 YAFAGNAKLE
-1534 KVILS
+1534 HVILS

-1555 LKSISVGADFIK
+1555 LKSIAVGSDFIK
-1567 LGKNVFSGCSAL
+1567 LGKYVFSGCSAL
-1579 ESVTLNTA
+1579 ESVDLNTA
-1587 VVPARAF
+1587 VVPAYAF
-1594 NGCSA
+1594 NGCGA
-1599 LTSVNLGKD
+1599 LTSVKLGKD

-1621 VSKFTV
+1621 VEKLTI

-1633 YKVGGNGKYLLS
+1633 YKVGGNGTYILS
-1645 ADGMQL
+1645 ADGKQL

-1663 LDAADSGVTAVAA
+1663 LNAADNGVTSVAA

-1682 KSITSVSLPS
+1682 RSITSVNLPS
-1692 VTVVSEYAFAG
+1692 VTVVSEYAFSG
-1703 CSNLKSVKLGT
+1703 CTNLKSVKLGT

-1720 YAFARTA
+1720 YAFAGTA

-1734 KSVKTVSEGAFM
+1734 QSLKTIGAGAFM
-1746 DTRITAVTIPD
+1746 GTRITSVTIPD
-1757 GMTVGARAFS
+1757 GMTVGDRAFS
-1767 ECKALA
+1767 ECKSLA
-1773 TVTIGKDAIIGDAA
+1773 SVTIGKDAVIGNAA
-1787 FSLNPNSNFERANEE
+1787 FALNANSNFERANEE
-1802 NEKGDRVYFFVYT
+1802 QAEGDRIYYFVYT
-1815 SPLTSLTVGDNV
+1815 SPLTSLTIGDNV

-1840 ETLTLGKNVTIGDRA
+1840 ETLTLGKNVTIGSRA
-1855 FYNAASL
+1855 FYNATSL

-1869 VTTIGSEAF
+1869 VVSIGSEAF
-1878 SGDVLYMYSD
+1878 SGDVLYVYSD
-1888 SAMTAPVVDEEGYYV
+1888 SAMTVPVVTADGYYD
-1903 YRYYAPQL
+1903 YRYYAPQF
-1911 TAVDLSSVTEL
+1911 TTVDLSSVTKL
-1922 GTDAFA
+1922 DSNAFA
-1928 FCRQLTSVKLN
+1928 YCRQLTSVKLG
-1939 KELTTLADRVFMSC
+1939 ADLVTIPGRAFMGC
-1953 AALTDIDLSHVT
+1953 VALTDVDLSRVT
-1965 KIGDNAFAEAGL
+1965 AIGDNAFAEAGL
-1977 VQTDLSACTDIGIY
+1977 TEIDLSACTDIDKY
-1991 AFYSNLNLTKVTLAE
+1991 AFYKNLELTKVTLAD
-2006 GVTVGEGAFSYS
+2006 GVKVGEGAFSYS
-2018 DKLAQVENLSKAV
+2018 NKLTDVNLSKV
-2031 YVDHYAFAFTAITD
+2031 TYVGDYAFAFTALTD
-2045 IDLSS
+2045 LDLTA
-2050 ATFIGTQAFMK
+2050 ATYIGTQAFLK

-2073 GLTDLGDNPF
+2073 ALTDLGDNPF

-2093 EAVETFNGKDYVV
+2093 ETVENFNGKDYVV
-2106 PTDTYDISET
+2106 PTDTFEINET

-2125 RVVPKGLELITYAPL
+2125 RVVPYGLELITYAPL
-2140 EGQKTFTVAA
+2140 AGQKTFTVAD
-2150 GTTRVSEMACAGS
+2150 GTTRISEMACAGTD
-2163 NVVYVVLPDTLM
+2163 VVYVVLPDTLI
-2175 SVGHKAFYECPVLTT
+2175 SVGHKAFFECPVLTT
-2190 VAFSS
+2190 VAFTS
-2195 YDAPALEEAYDFE
+2195 YDAPALEEAFDYD
-2208 YFASGQNLPGKG
+2208 YFAGGQNLPGKG
-2220 TYTYMLADGV
+2220 TYTYVLADGV
-2230 TQVEYEGLAILPYFM
+2230 TQVEYDGIEIVPYFM
-2245 WNATDLPANIFYGAN
+2245 WNATDLPYNVYYGAN
-2260 FMDHIGHV
+2260 FMDYIGHV
-2268 ARPISVVRP
+2268 ERPITVVRP

-2286 IMEQYFATFIDGA
+2286 IMGQYFSTFIDGA
-2299 AAADDVTKA
+2299 AAADAITKA

-2377 TGTGEAETG
+2377 TGTEESTG
-2386 SNTLVKSEHMIIGIV
+2386 GDNTLVKSEHVVIGVV
-2401 AVAAIIVALIAIY
+2401 AVAGIIVVLIVIY
-2414 VSLEAKKKK
+2414 VILESKKRKQQPTRPAK
-2423 HQPARQTEAPAY
+2423 APAY
-2435 EDEEIDDEDEA
+2435 EDEADEDEA
-2446 EDDEDVEDEETN
+2446 FEEDEEI
-2458 EIQEDGMDE
+2458 EEDDVDE
-2467 DSDIQEDDGSDDA
+2467 DDVAEETDDLEDEDDT
-2480 APSDESEAE
+2480 SDETEDA

>member
-1 MKKRSKIL
+1 MKKNARFL
-9 RLTACLLTVAMIIS
+9 RVTACLLTLAMVIS
-23 AIVTVSVLVAKVG
+23 AVITVSVLIAKVG
-36 GEALESFITKYEGSL
+36 DKAVDSFITKYEGTL
-51 EDLGLDISDYFDGK
+51 KDLGLDISDYFDGQI
-65 VVQPLPDTV
+65 VQPLPDTV
-74 KDDEDISLIVKL
+74 KDSDDISVIIKL
-86 DEEPL
+86 EQAPL

-96 KSNKGVSFTDYV
+96 QSNPEGSFADYV
-108 TSSEAQAVRDR
+108 TSSEAQAIRDA
-119 IASEKKEI
+119 IAAEKKAI
-127 LKDLDRAKVPYT
+127 LSDLDSANLSYQS
-139 RGADYSAVL
+139 GADYSAVL

-153 VIKAA
+153 VIKAG
-158 DFEDVCKQL
+158 DFETVCDEL
-167 PKSATVIMGEVYT
+167 PKNATPIVGEVYKADDM
-180 TEHLGD
+180 GD
-186 VKGYEDINAWEN
+186 VAGYEDIHAWEN
-198 KLVENSVDV
+198 QLVENAVDV
-207 YDTGIFDSSDFA
+207 YDTGIFDSSDYA

-257 DKVASLV
+257 DNIASLV
-264 GGTKASM
+264 SGTKAAD

-297 ADVYPIAEN
+297 ADVYPISQD

-332 IMKTFSDVE
+332 IMKTFSDIQ
-341 SSARSSWILS
+341 STARASWILS

-364 NMSLGTACGFSR
+364 NMSLGTGCGFSR
-376 ETDKEQISGV
+376 ETDKEQMSGV

-408 YGSDKNGNL
+408 YGSEKNGNL

-432 TYQGALSVASING
+432 TYQGALSVSSING
-445 ANTPYILYKGKILY
+445 ANTPYILYNGKILY

-465 RVSEEKDFVE
+465 RVSEEKNFVE
-475 DLLMNVDSSKANADG
+475 DLLKSVDISKQNADG

-497 TIPGAGRNADYTGID
+497 TIPGAGRNADYSGID
-512 VKGKIV
+512 VSGKIV

-524 TTFEEKANVAQDMG
+524 TTFEEKANVAQTMG

-575 EAGTGTITV
+575 EAGTGSITV

-620 SSIPGQEYDRI
+620 SSIPGQDYDRI

-643 VVTLIRQY
+643 VVALVRQY
-651 VKENFKDIAHDNV
+651 VKENFKDIADDNV
-664 QVAALVNR
+664 KVAALVNR

-701 NNAAATKAYIMTFDR
+701 NATAATKAYIMTYDR
-716 KSGALMDKTK
+716 KSGELMDKAK
-726 IELGDDPEK
+726 IELGDDPTK
-735 TGVYTLKFSV
+735 TGIYTLKFSV
-745 NNFGGAALSY
+745 NNFGGSALSY

-767 ETKTNDGETTVTEQ
+767 DTKTNDGETTVTEQ
-781 GYQLSGATVTVTAKN
+781 GYQLTGASITVTATN
-796 GSVNGTTLTVNA
+796 GAVEGTTLTVNG
-808 NSVAEVVV
+808 NSIADVVV
-816 TITLSDADKKYMDES
+816 TITLSDADKKYMDDS

-845 STEENGIDLSVP
+845 CTEESGIDLNVP
-857 YLAFYGDWSV
+857 YLGFYGDWSV

-914 GSYYFEQD
+914 GAYYFEQD
-922 PASKK
+922 PAAKK

-940 EGTIH
+940 EGTVH

-975 SSVENDIRKSYGD
+975 SSVEKDIRKSYGD

-1006 DLRNNSAYTVNL
+1006 NLRNNATYTVNL
-1018 KANLDWDNDGKDTN
+1018 KANLDWDNDGTDTN
-1032 LKNEFEFPFVADFQS
+1032 LNNEFEFPFVADFEA

-1067 LYAKI
+1067 LYAKV
-1072 AVYDNHYAMAMHVG
+1072 AVYDNHYSMAMYVG
-1086 YVGNTANGAVLNA
+1086 YVGNTQTGAMLNT

-1127 IRENAINKNT
+1127 IRKNAINKNT
-1137 FTVVTY
+1137 FTVVAY

-1185 PGSEWSQLLEF
+1185 PGTEWSQLLEF

-1226 VSKKT
+1226 VTKKT

-1243 EGYVKYDKPVTNNF
+1243 EGFVKYDKPVTNNF
-1257 VLTGYYV
+1257 VLEGYYV
-1264 DKAYYQLDSTERD
+1264 DKAYYQLDSTQRE

-1291 YGLSMYPSEAVS
+1291 YSLSMYPSEAVS
-1303 LRYNL
+1303 LRYKL
-1308 DAYFPDHTKVVFE
+1308 DAYFPEHTKVVFE
-1321 SSNQNIVTVDE
+1321 SSNENIVTVDE

-1343 ASIAVRVYMKQDAQ
+1343 ASVSVRVAMRQDVSQ
-1357 SEFTSTY
+1357 DYVNTY

-1371 EVKNPYITTGPNL
+1371 EVKDPYITTGPSL
-1384 THYFGLGGR
+1384 THYYGNGGL
-1393 VDIPKDLAIT
+1393 VHIPADLAIT
-1403 AIDQFAFSNYDY
+1403 AIDQFAFSNFDY
-1415 LEKGPEDEISE
+1415 VDKGPGDEISE

-1464 LKKIT
+1464 LKRVT
-1469 LPSTLTKIGYG
+1469 LPSTLTKIDYG
-1480 AFYGCTSLV
+1480 AFYGCTSLM

-1495 NVKFINQSAFQDCSL
+1495 NVKFINQNAFNGCAL
-1510 KGTLSLNSATALAD
+1510 KGTISLDSATAVSD
-1524 YAFAGNTKLE
+1524 YAFAGNKKLAGM
-1534 KVILS
+1534 ILS

-1548 AFEGCTS
+1548 VFEGCES
-1555 LKSISVGADFIK
+1555 LKNVTIKADFIK
-1567 LGKNVFSGCSAL
+1567 LGKSVFSGCKAL
-1579 ESVTLNTA
+1579 ETITVNTA
-1587 VVPARAF
+1587 VVPAYAF
-1594 NGCSA
+1594 NGCAA

-1621 VSKFTV
+1621 VKTFAV

-1633 YKVGGNGKYLLS
+1633 FKVGGNGQYILS
-1645 ADGMQL
+1645 ADGKQL
-1651 VLVSSAVKGEFK
+1651 MMVSSAVKGEFK
-1663 LDAADSGVTAVAA
+1663 VDSSVVSVAA

-1682 KSITSVSLPS
+1682 TGLTSVIMPG
-1692 VTVVSEYAFAG
+1692 VTAVSDYAFAG
-1703 CSNLKSVKLGT
+1703 CTNLATVTLGQ

-1720 YAFARTA
+1720 YAFAHTA
-1727 ITELPSF
+1727 LTETPSF
-1734 KSVKTVSEGAFM
+1734 ESLKEIGEAAFLGTKITSVS
-1746 DTRITAVTIPD
+1746 IPE
-1757 GMTVGARAFS
+1757 GMTVGDRAFY
-1767 ECKALA
+1767 ECQSLA
-1773 TVTIGKDAIIGDAA
+1773 SVTIGKNAVIGNRA
-1787 FSLNPNSNFERANEE
+1787 FALNANSNFESANEKLSA
-1802 NEKGDRVYFFVYT
+1802 NDRIYYFVYT
-1815 SPLTSLTVGDNV
+1815 SPLTSVTVGDNV

-1840 ETLTLGKNVTIGDRA
+1840 ETVTLGQGVKIGSRA

-1869 VTTIGSEAF
+1869 VVSIGSAAF
-1878 SGDVLYMYSD
+1878 SGDVLYVYAD
-1888 SAMTAPVVDEEGYYV
+1888 SGMTTPAVDEEGYYI
-1903 YRYYAPQL
+1903 YRYYAAKL
-1911 TAVDLSSVTEL
+1911 TAVDLSEVSVL
-1922 GTDAFA
+1922 GADAFA
-1928 FCRQLTSVKLN
+1928 YCRDLVSVKLDGN
-1939 KELTTLADRVFMSC
+1939 LTEIPARTFMGC
-1953 AALTDIDLSHVT
+1953 AALEEIDLSRVT
-1965 KIGDNAFAEAGL
+1965 SVGDNAFAEAGL
-1977 VQTDLSACTDIGIY
+1977 TEVQLPACTSIGIY
-1991 AFYSNLNLTKVTLAE
+1991 AFYNNLNLTKVTLAE
-2006 GVTVGEGAFSYS
+2006 GTTVGEGAFSYS
-2018 DKLAQVENLSKAV
+2018 EKLSEVVNLSKAV
-2031 YVDHYAFAFTAITD
+2031 SVGDYAFAYTSLVD
-2045 IDLSS
+2045 LDLSA
-2050 ATFIGTQAFMK
+2050 ATYIGTQAFLK
-2061 ETVTD
+2061 ENVTD
-2066 VTVKLGA
+2066 VTVKLGSA
-2073 GLTDLGDNPF
+2073 LADLGDNPF
-2083 AMCRVPAFMG
+2083 AMCRVSAFVG
-2093 EAVETFNGKDYVV
+2093 ETLESFNGKDYMV
-2106 PTDTYDISET
+2106 PTDTYAISET

-2125 RVVPKGLELITYAPL
+2125 RVVPNGLELITFAPL
-2140 EGQKTFTVAA
+2140 EGQKTFTVAD
-2150 GTTRVSEMACAGS
+2150 GTTRISEMACAGTD
-2163 NVVYVVLPDTLM
+2163 VTYVVLPETLM
-2175 SVGHKAFYECPVLTT
+2175 AVGHKAFYACEKLTT

-2195 YDAPALEEAYDFE
+2195 YEAPVLEEAYDYE
-2208 YFASGQNLPGKG
+2208 YFASGQHLPGKG
-2220 TYTYMLADGV
+2220 TYTYVLGDGV
-2230 TQVEYEGLAILPYFM
+2230 TQVTYEGIEILPYFM
-2245 WNATDLPANIFYGAN
+2245 WNATDLPFNIFYGAN
-2260 FMDHIGHV
+2260 FIDYIGYVEH
-2268 ARPISVVRP
+2268 PITVVRP
-2277 VNGQNYDTF
+2277 VNGQHYDTF

-2308 FIEAVNRLPDMVTL
+2308 FIEAVNLLPEMVAL
-2322 ADKPLVEAA
+2322 SDKPLVEAA
-2331 RAAYDLISTE
+2331 RAAYNLISTD

-2347 SAERAKLQEAEKRI
+2347 TEEYAKLLEAEKRI
-2361 ANLEYLE
+2361 SNLEYLE
-2368 EETTPGEGE
+2368 NGEETGDETEPDTDQPVDLEKQVVILTVISVVSLLIALVMVAIVLARTIGRRTQTPKAPKEKKAKEKKVKEKKGKVSQGE
-2377 TGTGEAETG
+2377 TAEVNHDETQEA
-2386 SNTLVKSEHMIIGIV
+2386 SE
-2401 AVAAIIVALIAIY
+2401 ASA
-2414 VSLEAKKKK
+2414 
-2423 HQPARQTEAPAY
+2423 
-2435 EDEEIDDEDEA
+2435 
-2446 EDDEDVEDEETN
+2446 
-2458 EIQEDGMDE
+2458 
-2467 DSDIQEDDGSDDA
+2467 DA
-2480 APSDESEAE
+2480 AEMPASEDESEET